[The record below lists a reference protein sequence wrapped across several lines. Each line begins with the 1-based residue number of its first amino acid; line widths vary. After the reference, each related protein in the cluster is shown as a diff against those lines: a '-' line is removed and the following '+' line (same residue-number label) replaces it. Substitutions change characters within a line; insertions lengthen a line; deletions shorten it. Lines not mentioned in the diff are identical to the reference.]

1 MQVAWYISG
10 PEHVRPMLWGTIRL
24 VWPSAKDSQA
34 TIFRLFQ
41 HESFRA
47 YFCHSLC
54 WALEMQRCSPY
65 WVQPFNATPLHSSTE
80 HCNRGASSCFGGTA
94 EGVTVYFFTSKPL
107 PGLASM
113 AVEDPAARLWQFRSG
128 NRPQSA
134 LHGPGRFS
142 TKERTQEWPFLKV
155 VREHPVLC
163 SV

>member
-1 MQVAWYISG
+1 MCVPCFEEPLDWCDPQRRTVKQRSSG
-10 PEHVRPMLWGTIRL
+10 CFSMSLLGHTFATHCAEHWRCRGAALTEFSPL
-24 VWPSAKDSQA
+24 KDA
-34 TIFRLFQ
+34 T
-41 HESFRA
+41 S
-47 YFCHSLC
+47 
-54 WALEMQRCSPY
+54 
-65 WVQPFNATPLHSSTE
+65 LHSSTE
-80 HCNRGASSCFGGTA
+80 HCNRGASSCFGGTV